1 MPQPSLAVLDALPMA
16 AAEWEALKAA
26 ERRQAD
32 EPAER
37 PEPLPQDVTDLAE
50 AVHRLTG
57 FRLAERAVCPG
68 HAAPLQAFADAYF
81 ARHPVTVWKASRGL
95 GGKTT
100 LLALLGHMETVLLG
114 AEVTILGGSGQ
125 QSQRVHEAQEKFWK
139 HPDAP
144 IGKLVSEPTKY
155 ETRLTNGGRTVA
167 LLASTRSARG
177 PHPQRLRLDEC
188 DEIALPIFDAALGQT
203 MMKPGI
209 PAQTVMSSTHQYA
222 AGTMTEILKRATE
235 RGWPVYEWCYRE
247 NLTTNGGW
255 LDPSEVDRKRHEVT
269 RVMWDAE
276 YELGEPSPE
285 SRAIQP
291 EMVDAMFRAELGTF
305 GGRPGEAI
313 EIEPPEP
320 GATYATGAD
329 WAKDRDWT
337 VVWTLRT
344 DTRPMRLCAY
354 QRDGRKPWPLMVEI
368 LDRQSSRFPGP
379 VAHDATGLGDVVDDL
394 LSVEAEGLKLVGRVR
409 ADLLSDWIK
418 AIENGEIEA
427 PRIEHPYGEHKYAT
441 LNDVYGSGHL
451 PDSICAGALA
461 LWAYRHPPLKR
472 AAYVY

>member
-1 MPQPSLAVLDALPMA
+1 MTVVLAPDDYLDLAEALDLAEEEQRA
-16 AAEWEALKAA
+16 AAPVTK
-26 ERRQAD
+26 
-32 EPAER
+32 
-37 PEPLPQDVTDLAE
+37 PEPLPEDVHQLAE
-50 AVHRLTG
+50 TAYRLTG
-57 FRLAERAVCPG
+57 LRLADRAVCPG
-68 HAAPLQAFADAYF
+68 HAAPLAAFADAYF

-100 LLALLGHMETVLLG
+100 LLALLGHLETVLLG

-125 QSQRVHEAQEKFWK
+125 QSQRVHEAQERFWT

-144 IGKLVSEPTKY
+144 VGKLVSDPTKY

-203 MMKPGI
+203 MVARGI
-209 PAQTVMSSTHQYA
+209 AAQTVMSSTHQYA
-222 AGTMTEILKRATE
+222 QGTMTEILKRATD

-255 LDPSEVDRKRHEVT
+255 LDPSEVERKRGEVT
-269 RVMWDAE
+269 AAMWAAE
-276 YELGEPSPE
+276 YDLQEPSPE

-291 EMVDAMFRAELGTF
+291 ETVDAMFKTELGTF

-313 EIEPPEP
+313 EIEPPRE

-344 DTRPMRLCAY
+344 DHQPMRLVSY
-354 QRDGRKPWPLMVEI
+354 RRDGRRPWPLMVEI
-368 LDRQSSRFPGP
+368 LDERSRRYPGP

-394 LSVEAEGLKLVGRVR
+394 LSSEADGVKLVGRAR
-409 ADLLSDWIK
+409 ADLLSDYIK
-418 AIENGEIEA
+418 AIENGELEA
-427 PRIEHPYGEHKYAT
+427 PRIEHAYGEHKYAT
-441 LNDVYGSGHL
+441 LADIYGAGHL

-461 LWAYRHPPLKR
+461 LYAYRHPVIKR
-472 AAYVY
+472 PAYVY

>member
-1 MPQPSLAVLDALPMA
+1 MLLAPEDLVTLS
-16 AAEWEALKAA
+16 EALDLA
-26 ERRQAD
+26 EEEKRVEA
-32 EPAER
+32 PVSK
-37 PEPLPQDVTDLAE
+37 PEPLPQDVAELAE
-50 AVHRLTG
+50 AAYRLTG
-57 FRLAERAVCPG
+57 IRLSDRAICPG
-68 HAAPLQAFADAYF
+68 HTAPLKAFADAYF
-81 ARHPVTVWKASRGL
+81 ARYPVTVWKASRGL

-100 LLALLGHMETVLLG
+100 LMALLGHLETVLLG

-125 QSQRVHEAQEKFWK
+125 QSQRVHEAQDKFWA
-139 HPDAP
+139 HPNAP
-144 IGKLVSEPTKY
+144 LGKLASDPTKY

-203 MMKPGI
+203 MMARGI
-209 PAQTVMSSTHQYA
+209 HAQTVMSSTHQYA
-222 AGTMTEILKRATE
+222 DGTMTEILKRASE

-269 RVMWDAE
+269 KVMWDAE

-291 EMVDAMFRAELGTF
+291 EMVDAMFKAELGQF

-313 EIEPPEP
+313 EIEPPVA

-337 VVWTLRT
+337 VVTTFRT
-344 DTRPMRLCAY
+344 DLSPMRMVSY
-354 QRDGRKPWPLMVEI
+354 RRDGRRPWPQMVEI
-368 LDRQSSRFPGP
+368 LDDRNKRYPGLA
-379 VAHDATGLGDVVDDL
+379 AHDATGLGDVVDDL
-394 LSVEAEGLKLVGRVR
+394 LTTDAEGVKLVGRAR
-409 ADLLSDWIK
+409 ADLLSDYVK
-418 AIENGEIEA
+418 AIENGELEA
-427 PRIEHPYGEHKYAT
+427 PRIDHTYGEHKYAT
-441 LNDVYGSGHL
+441 IGDLYGSGHL

-461 LWAYRHPPLKR
+461 LWAYRHPPRKR

>member
-1 MPQPSLAVLDALPMA
+1 MLLAPEDIVALSEALDLAEEEQRAEEA
-16 AAEWEALKAA
+16 AARAA
-26 ERRQAD
+26 VVEHAD
-32 EPAER
+32 
-37 PEPLPQDVTDLAE
+37 PLPQDVADLAE
-50 AVHRLTG
+50 RVQRLTG
-57 FRLAERAVCPG
+57 LRLAERAVCPG
-68 HAAPLQAFADAYF
+68 HTAPLQAFADAYF
-81 ARHPVTVWKASRGL
+81 ARYPVTVWKASRGL

-144 IGKLVSEPTKY
+144 LGKLISEPTKY

-203 MMKPGI
+203 MIARGI
-209 PAQTVMSSTHQYA
+209 AAQTVMSSTHQYA
-222 AGTMTEILKRATE
+222 DGTMTEILKRATD

-269 RVMWDAE
+269 KVMWDAE

-291 EMVDAMFRAELGTF
+291 EMVDAMFRADLGTF
-305 GGRPGEAI
+305 GGRPGESI
-313 EIEPPEP
+313 ELEEPRD

-337 VVWTLRT
+337 VVATFRT
-344 DTRPMRLCAY
+344 DVHPMRLVAY
-354 QRDGRKPWPLMVEI
+354 QREGRKPWPLMVSI
-368 LDRQSSRFPGP
+368 FDDRLSRYPG
-379 VAHDATGLGDVVDDL
+379 VAAHDATGLGDVVDDL
-394 LSVEAEGLKLVGRVR
+394 VTSEAEGVKLVGRAR
-409 ADLLSDWIK
+409 ADLLSDYIK
-418 AIENGEIEA
+418 AIENGELEA
-427 PRIEHPYGEHKYAT
+427 PRIEHAYGEHKYAT
-441 LNDVYGSGHL
+441 LNDIYGSGHL

-461 LWAYRHPPLKR
+461 LWAYRHPPKQR
-472 AAYVY
+472 PNYVY

>member
-1 MPQPSLAVLDALPMA
+1 MTMLLAPDEVVALSQALDE
-16 AAEWEALKAA
+16 AEE
-26 ERRQAD
+26 ERRVA
-32 EPAER
+32 EPVSK
-37 PEPLPQDVTDLAE
+37 PEPLPQDVSELAE
-50 AVHRLTG
+50 AAYRLTG
-57 FRLAERAVCPG
+57 IRLSDRAVCPG
-68 HAAPLQAFADAYF
+68 HTAPLKAFADAYF

-100 LLALLGHMETVLLG
+100 LMALLGHLETVLLG

-125 QSQRVHEAQEKFWK
+125 QSQRVHEAQERFWK

-144 IGKLVSEPTKY
+144 LGKLVSDPTKY

-203 MMKPGI
+203 MMARGI
-209 PAQTVMSSTHQYA
+209 AAQTVMSSTHQYA
-222 AGTMTEILKRATE
+222 DGTMTEILKRATD

-247 NLTTNGGW
+247 NLTSNGGW

-269 RVMWDAE
+269 KVMWDAE

-291 EMVDAMFRAELGTF
+291 EMVDAMFKAELGTF

-313 EIEPPEP
+313 EIEPPAEE
-320 GATYATGAD
+320 ATYATGAD

-337 VVWTLRT
+337 VVFCLRT
-344 DTRPMRLCAY
+344 DVRPMRLVY
-354 QRDGRKPWPLMVEI
+354 YRRDGRKPWPQMVSI
-368 LDRQSSRFPGP
+368 FDDCAGRYPGP
-379 VAHDATGLGDVVDDL
+379 AAHDGTGLGDVVDDL
-394 LSVEAEGLKLVGRVR
+394 LSADAEGVKLVGRAR
-409 ADLLSDWIK
+409 SDLLSDYVK
-418 AIENGEIEA
+418 AIENGELEA

-441 LNDVYGSGHL
+441 LKDLYGSGHL

-461 LWAYRHPPLKR
+461 LYAYRHPVVKR
-472 AAYVY
+472 PAYVY

>member
-1 MPQPSLAVLDALPMA
+1 MVIADYAPEDIALLQEAMDLA
-16 AAEWEALKAA
+16 AAENVQPE
-26 ERRQAD
+26 Q
-32 EPAER
+32 PAVR
-37 PEPLPQDVTDLAE
+37 PEPLPQDVAELAG

-57 FRLAERAVCPG
+57 FRLAEHAVCPG
-68 HAAPLQAFADAYF
+68 HKAPLQAFADAYF

-144 IGKLVSEPTKY
+144 LGKLVSDPTKY

-188 DEIALPIFDAALGQT
+188 DEIARPIFDAALGQT
-203 MMKPGI
+203 MMARGI
-209 PAQTVMSSTHQYA
+209 SAQTVMSSTHQYA
-222 AGTMTEILKRATE
+222 DGTMTEILKRAAD

-269 RVMWDAE
+269 KVMWDAE

-291 EMVDAMFRAELGTF
+291 EMVDAMFKAELGTF

-313 EIEPPEP
+313 EIEPPQS

-337 VVWTLRT
+337 VVTTLRT
-344 DTRPMRLCAY
+344 DCRPFRLVAY
-354 QRDGRKPWPLMVEI
+354 QRDGRRPWPQMVDI
-368 LDRQSSRFPGP
+368 LDGRSTRYPGP

-394 LSVEAEGLKLVGRVR
+394 LSGEAEGVKLVGRSR
-409 ADLLSDWIK
+409 ADLLSDYVK

-441 LNDVYGSGHL
+441 LKDLYGAGHL

-461 LWAYRHPPLKR
+461 LYAYRHPPRVR
-472 AAYVY
+472 AAYVW